1 MGNNHASA
9 SISKNSVIERLDA
22 LYEYDREPVSEKKL
36 HGWKTFIGMFSG
48 EHVAGTEFVLGF
60 LLFKH
65 GVSGTD
71 LLLGLLIGNL
81 LAVLSW
87 AFFCAPVGVKTR
99 LTIYWLI
106 KKVGGPYITLIYS
119 ALYAIVLLLLAGSM
133 VYVAVTAIA
142 IPFGVENPN
151 YPVDLFPNLPW
162 IMIAVGVGAVIS
174 LIAVLGFEKMAHF
187 AKVCAPWMALVF
199 LACAVAVLPKIGIHS
214 MADFW
219 LKAPSEIF
227 SGVPMAGYSKYT
239 IWHVI
244 GLAWLCNA
252 PQHIGMS
259 DITVFRYAKDWKL
272 GFASAF
278 GMFIGHFGAWI
289 ASFIMV
295 AVYYNLTSNTNLQPG
310 DVAFFSAGLA
320 GAVCVVVAGW
330 TTANPTLYRVGLALQ
345 VLTPNWKR
353 WKVTF
358 ISGFLMIVAACIPA
372 VVNNLDRIVA
382 YNGILFVPLGAFI
395 FVEIWLLPKM
405 NMQSYFTEN
414 KKHKLS
420 WPALTAWIL
429 SFGICYF
436 FHAKD
441 NVTAVSQILEGKL
454 PNWLANIKLDLMYML
469 APEWIIA
476 VILYLFFSYIQQN
489 NVKNEGGVA

>member
-1 MGNNHASA
+1 MHNNQVATA
-9 SISKNSVIERLDA
+9 PKGSIIERLDA
-22 LYEYDREPVSEKKL
+22 MYEYDREPVSKSKL

-65 GVSGTD
+65 GVSGMD
-71 LLLGLLIGNL
+71 LLLGLFIGNL

-106 KKVGGPYITLIYS
+106 KKVGGPYITIIYS

-151 YPVDLFPNLPW
+151 YPVDLFPNIPW
-162 IMIAVGVGAVIS
+162 IMIAVGVGAVIAV
-174 LIAVLGFEKMAHF
+174 IAVLGFEKMAHF

-199 LACAVAVLPKIGIHS
+199 LACAVAVLPKIGITS
-214 MADFW
+214 LSDF
-219 LKAPSEIF
+219 LSKAPSEIF
-227 SGVPMAGYSKYT
+227 KGAPMAGYSKYT

-289 ASFIMV
+289 ASYIMV
-295 AVYYNLTSNTNLQPG
+295 AVYFNLVGNSNLQPG
-310 DVAFFSAGLA
+310 DVAFFAAGLA

-330 TTANPTLYRVGLALQ
+330 TTANPTLYRAGLALQ

-358 ISGFLMIVAACIPA
+358 ISGLLMIVAACIPA

-395 FVEIWLLPKM
+395 FVEIWILPKLGKE
-405 NMQSYFTEN
+405 SYFADSR
-414 KKHKLS
+414 KLKLS
-420 WPALTAWIL
+420 WPALAAWIL
-429 SFGICYF
+429 SFATCLF

-441 NVTAVSQILEGKL
+441 NVKGIATALDGKL
-454 PNWLANIKLDLMYML
+454 PEWLANIKLDLMYML
-469 APEWIIA
+469 APEWILA
-476 VILYLFFSYIQQN
+476 VILYLAFSFIQQN
-489 NVKNEGGVA
+489 NSNPKVALT